1 MTKAKNWAIVV
12 GVNAYKN
19 IGRLEYAN
27 RDAEAMHNFFVKAK
41 FDRVFW
47 FADGITLP
55 SSSEQNS
62 TDPTSSDLVDFLHD
76 RFSTKV
82 PPLAPGDNC
91 WFFFAGHG
99 KRIDD
104 CDYLLPID
112 YNPRLA
118 DHEKRAISV
127 NFVRERLLKSGAD
140 NVILLLDACRTE
152 GDRADG
158 VGIGDV
164 QPGAITI
171 FSCQRNRK
179 AYEIEAL
186 EQGAFTAALLEALQ
200 MPGERNCATVER
212 LDLYLQR
219 RVPQICKQHQKPEQV
234 PATYVEPRQ
243 KSYLILL
250 PEFATDQDVALLRSE
265 AQEAEL
271 EETLEIAEQLW
282 IRVIAAT
289 QGQDL
294 RALQAYARVLGKKN
308 TYRSQKPL
316 IEVSTDRP
324 ATARSTSTPT
334 PEPPKPKL
342 PTFAFEVVTVDVTGK
357 EIGRKPGSATYFKE
371 DWGDGVTL
379 DMVKIPGGSFKMGAA
394 KKGFLGSKEEGASD
408 DEFPQH
414 EVTVKEFWMGKFA
427 VTQAQWKKIA
437 SLDQVNIELNSE
449 PSNFK
454 GANLPVERV
463 SWYEAKEFCDRLS
476 RLSEK
481 TGKTYDLPTEAQWE
495 YACRAG
501 TTTPFH
507 FGETITTDLANFNGG
522 YTYGKASKGKYRA
535 TTIAVDSFDP
545 NAFGLY
551 NMHGNVWE
559 WCLDPWHDN
568 YEKAPSDDRVW
579 DASNDSGSKLRL
591 IRGGSWNYNP
601 GNCRSANRDN
611 YGPAFQNYSMGF
623 RVVCLSPRGLS

>member
-27 RDAEAMHNFFVKAK
+27 RDAEAMHDFFVKAK

-55 SSSEQNS
+55 SSSEQHS

-158 VGIGDV
+158 LGIGDV

-186 EQGAFTAALLEALQ
+186 RQGAFTAALLEALQ

-212 LDLYLQR
+212 LDLYLQC

-234 PATYVEPRQ
+234 PVTYVEPRQ

-265 AQEAEL
+265 AQDAEL

-289 QGQDL
+289 RGQDL
-294 RALQAYARVLGKKN
+294 RALQAYARVWGKKN
-308 TYRSQKPL
+308 NQRSPLPIINTTYYQETGTMNAGNITGGFHQDRSISNLTSRVIVQPAQVPDMPRDRDLVALWQKIL
-316 IEVSTDRP
+316 SNVEEIP
-324 ATARSTSTPT
+324 ARAILSSNCYIV
-334 PEPPKPKL
+334 EMN
-342 PTFAFEVVTVDVTGK
+342 GK
-357 EIGRKPGSATYFKE
+357 EIKIGIIQKSSLVIVKARSAQ
-371 DWGDGVTL
+371 L
-379 DMVKIPGGSFKMGAA
+379 
-394 KKGFLGSKEEGASD
+394 
-408 DEFPQH
+408 
-414 EVTVKEFWMGKFA
+414 
-427 VTQAQWKKIA
+427 
-437 SLDQVNIELNSE
+437 
-449 PSNFK
+449 
-454 GANLPVERV
+454 
-463 SWYEAKEFCDRLS
+463 
-476 RLSEK
+476 
-481 TGKTYDLPTEAQWE
+481 
-495 YACRAG
+495 
-501 TTTPFH
+501 
-507 FGETITTDLANFNGG
+507 
-522 YTYGKASKGKYRA
+522 GKACAKTLKGGVKMTFIVAERES
-535 TTIAVDSFDP
+535 I
-545 NAFGLY
+545 
-551 NMHGNVWE
+551 
-559 WCLDPWHDN
+559 
-568 YEKAPSDDRVW
+568 
-579 DASNDSGSKLRL
+579 
-591 IRGGSWNYNP
+591 
-601 GNCRSANRDN
+601 
-611 YGPAFQNYSMGF
+611 
-623 RVVCLSPRGLS
+623 

>member
-27 RDAEAMHNFFVKAK
+27 RDAEAMHDFFVKAK

-55 SSSEQNS
+55 SSSEQHS

-82 PPLAPGDNC
+82 TPLAPGDNC

-118 DHEKRAISV
+118 DHKTRAIAV

-158 VGIGDV
+158 LGIGDV

-186 EQGAFTAALLEALQ
+186 KQGAFTAALLEALQ

-212 LDLYLQR
+212 LDLYLQQ

-234 PATYVEPRQ
+234 PVTYVEPRQ

-250 PEFATDQDVALLRSE
+250 PEFATDKDIDLLRSE
-265 AQEAEL
+265 AQGAEL
-271 EETLEIAEQLW
+271 DEMLEIAEQLW
-282 IRVIAAT
+282 IRMIAAT

-294 RALQAYARVLGKKN
+294 KALQAYARVWGKKKNQRSPLPIIN
-308 TYRSQKPL
+308 TTHHQVTGTMNAGNITGGSFHQDQSISNLTSRLIVQPAQVPDTSPDRDLVALWQEILSNIREIPARAILSTNCHIVELDGQEIKIGISQKSSL
-316 IEVSTDRP
+316 AIVK
-324 ATARSTSTPT
+324 ARSTQ
-334 PEPPKPKL
+334 L
-342 PTFAFEVVTVDVTGK
+342 
-357 EIGRKPGSATYFKE
+357 
-371 DWGDGVTL
+371 
-379 DMVKIPGGSFKMGAA
+379 
-394 KKGFLGSKEEGASD
+394 
-408 DEFPQH
+408 
-414 EVTVKEFWMGKFA
+414 
-427 VTQAQWKKIA
+427 
-437 SLDQVNIELNSE
+437 
-449 PSNFK
+449 
-454 GANLPVERV
+454 
-463 SWYEAKEFCDRLS
+463 
-476 RLSEK
+476 
-481 TGKTYDLPTEAQWE
+481 
-495 YACRAG
+495 
-501 TTTPFH
+501 
-507 FGETITTDLANFNGG
+507 
-522 YTYGKASKGKYRA
+522 GKACAKALKRCVKMTLIVTEGKSQREEY
-535 TTIAVDSFDP
+535 
-545 NAFGLY
+545 L
-551 NMHGNVWE
+551 
-559 WCLDPWHDN
+559 
-568 YEKAPSDDRVW
+568 
-579 DASNDSGSKLRL
+579 
-591 IRGGSWNYNP
+591 
-601 GNCRSANRDN
+601 
-611 YGPAFQNYSMGF
+611 
-623 RVVCLSPRGLS
+623 